1 MPQVTI
7 DIPPNTIAVVR
18 EFMETF
24 NSRDMSQPTFTTT
37 TYTKPA
43 QQSRQY
49 FPTYGHFLTTDWE
62 DFRNELEFE

>member
-1 MPQVTI
+1 MPRVI
-7 DIPPNTIAVVR
+7 INIPTNTIAAVK
-18 EFMETF
+18 EFMDNQ